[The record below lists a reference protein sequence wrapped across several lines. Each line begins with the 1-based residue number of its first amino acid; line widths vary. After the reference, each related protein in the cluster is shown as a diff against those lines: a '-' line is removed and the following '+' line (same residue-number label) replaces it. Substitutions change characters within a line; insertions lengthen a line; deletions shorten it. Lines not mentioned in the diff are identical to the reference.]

1 MVQYFII
8 SVIFAVCFIFF
19 AYYTFRYD
27 EFSYRNKYRK
37 DDEPVKYKKITKGN
51 WWWIGCWTG
60 FIFLFSLWFNLYVQP
75 VFNMHVADLYLEI
88 LVFVIFSLVLQG
100 IKSDDISDNPVEFKG
115 IFAVI
120 GFGFLLLCSQFYSCD
135 GWHAEGKQ
143 QMLAPNTVVL
153 EQDSLDSDTLLIRD
167 SIVVATSNK
176 DICVVSYAMAE
187 KSGLTKLGDLK
198 NTYKVYS
205 YTKQSVTCD
214 IMAKTTDGN
223 QHIIYKDH
231 LCYVGLLEHKGFL
244 TWWKNPYSPGYVLV
258 DACNPSKYWVIL
270 GIDGKDLQ
278 IKYTPNAWFS
288 KNLERHM
295 RCNGYAGSILA
306 DFDMEINEKGYP
318 FAPVTVE
325 ENTIAFGTPI
335 VTGVAVVDLISGE
348 IKQYQPK
355 DAPAFVN
362 MIQPKDVMYDR
373 ITWWGDYIYGWIHW
387 SEKTGL
393 TEPCKGMDVV
403 QTEKGSFFYVGIS
416 AQGDSVAT
424 QGYMLINTRTG
435 ETTYYQRRGISEDY
449 AARVMGSP
457 EDLSYK
463 IKHGVLELSEPIYY
477 NIDGIPTYFATYVSP
492 ADQQAKLYGF
502 CSAENR
508 SVWAYGVTLEEA
520 RQKYDDAC
528 SAALGKNVVD
538 FSDAQNLTFVEVKV
552 LEKTNIDKVFYFRFD
567 GYKDK
572 VFTAELRPELSD
584 MLWESK
590 GRKVKVSFNKT
601 DNSKFV
607 TLSSY
612 EIMK

>member
-1 MVQYFII
+1 MLQYFIL
-8 SVIFAVCFIFF
+8 SVLFTVVFGVF
-19 AYYTFRYD
+19 AYFTFRYD
-27 EFSYRNKYRK
+27 QFGYRNKYRK
-37 DDEPVKYKKITKGN
+37 DGEPVKLNEITKGN
-51 WWWIGCWTG
+51 KWWIGFWTA
-60 FIFLFSLWFNLYVQP
+60 FIFLASLWINWYIQPPFNLH
-75 VFNMHVADLYLEI
+75 VFAIYGEI
-88 LVFVIFSLVLQG
+88 LVFLIFSAVLQG
-100 IKSDDISDNPVEFKG
+100 MRCEEVSDNPVELKG
-115 IFAVI
+115 IMAVI
-120 GFGFLLLCSQFYSCD
+120 VFGCLLLCTQLYSCD
-135 GWHAEGKQ
+135 GFHATHKQ
-143 QMLAPNTVVL
+143 QMLNPKTIVL
-153 EQDSLDSDTLLIRD
+153 EKDSLEADSTLIKD

-187 KSGLTKLGDLK
+187 KSGFTKMGDLK

-223 QHIIYKDH
+223 QHIVYKDH
-231 LCYVGLLEHKGFL
+231 LCYVGLLEHKDFL
-244 TWWKNPYSPGYVLV
+244 TWWKNPYSPGYVLI

-278 IKYTPNAWFS
+278 INYTPNAWFS

-295 RCNGYAGSILA
+295 RSNGYLGTILA
-306 DFDMEINEKGYP
+306 DFDMEIDEKGHPY
-318 FAPVTVE
+318 APVTTE

-348 IKQYQPK
+348 IKQYEPK

-362 MIQPKDVMYDR
+362 MIQPKDIMYDR
-373 ITWWGDYIYGWIHW
+373 ITWWGDYIYGWVHW

-403 QTEKGSFFYVGIS
+403 QTEKGSFYYVGVS

-424 QGYMLINTRTG
+424 QGYMLIDTRTG
-435 ETTYYQRRGISEDY
+435 STTYYQRRGISEDY
-449 AARVMGSP
+449 AARVMCSP

-463 IKHGVLELSEPIYY
+463 IKNGVLELMEPIYY
-477 NIDGIPTYFATYVSP
+477 NVDGIPTYFATYVSP

-508 SVWAYGVTLEEA
+508 SVWAYGETLEEA

-528 SAALGKNVVD
+528 FGADGKSKVD
-538 FSDAQNLTFVEVKV
+538 FSDDWTMIFVEVKV

-584 MLWESK
+584 MLWETK
-590 GRKVKVSFNKT
+590 GRKVKISFNKT

-612 EIMK
+612 EIMN

>member
-1 MVQYFII
+1 MVQYII
-8 SVIFAVCFIFF
+8 LSVLFAVVFGVF
-19 AYYTFRYD
+19 AYFTFRYD
-27 EFSYRNKYRK
+27 QFGYRNKYRK
-37 DDEPVKYKKITKGN
+37 DGEPVKLNEITKGN
-51 WWWIGCWTG
+51 KWWIGFWTA
-60 FIFLFSLWFNLYVQP
+60 FIFLASLWINWYIQPPFNLH
-75 VFNMHVADLYLEI
+75 VFAIYGEI
-88 LVFVIFSLVLQG
+88 LVFLIFSAVLQG
-100 IKSDDISDNPVEFKG
+100 MRCEEVSDNPVELKG
-115 IFAVI
+115 IMAVI
-120 GFGFLLLCSQFYSCD
+120 VFGCLLLCTQLYSCD
-135 GWHAEGKQ
+135 GFHATHKQ
-143 QMLAPNTVVL
+143 QMLNPKTIVL
-153 EQDSLDSDTLLIRD
+153 EKDSLEADSTLIKD

-187 KSGLTKLGDLK
+187 KSGFTKMGDLK

-223 QHIIYKDH
+223 QHIVYKDH
-231 LCYVGLLEHKGFL
+231 LCYVGLLEHKDFL
-244 TWWKNPYSPGYVLV
+244 TWWKNPYSPGYVLI

-278 IKYTPNAWFS
+278 INYTPNAWFS

-295 RCNGYAGSILA
+295 RSNGYLGTILA
-306 DFDMEINEKGYP
+306 DFDMEIDEKGHPY
-318 FAPVTVE
+318 APVTTE

-348 IKQYQPK
+348 IKQYEPK

-362 MIQPKDVMYDR
+362 MIQPKDIMYDR
-373 ITWWGDYIYGWIHW
+373 ITWWGDYIYGWVHW

-403 QTEKGSFFYVGIS
+403 QTEKGSFYYVGVS

-424 QGYMLINTRTG
+424 QGYMLIDTRTG
-435 ETTYYQRRGISEDY
+435 STTYYQRRGISEDY
-449 AARVMGSP
+449 AARVMCSP

-463 IKHGVLELSEPIYY
+463 IKNGVLELMEPIYY

-508 SVWAYGVTLEEA
+508 SVWAYGETLEEA

-528 SAALGKNVVD
+528 FGADGKSKVD
-538 FSDAQNLTFVEVKV
+538 FSDDWTMIFVEVKV

-584 MLWESK
+584 MLWETK
-590 GRKVKVSFNKT
+590 GRKVKISFNKT

-612 EIMK
+612 EIMN

>member
-1 MVQYFII
+1 MLQYVIVSI
-8 SVIFAVCFIFF
+8 IFAVAFGFF
-19 AYYTFRYD
+19 AYFTFRYD
-27 EFSYRNKYRK
+27 QFDYRNKHNK
-37 DDEPVKYKKITKGN
+37 EGEPAKLNEITKGN
-51 WWWIGCWTG
+51 WWWIGFWTA
-60 FIFLFSLWFNLYVQP
+60 FIFIGSLWFNLYVQP
-75 VFNMHVADLYLEI
+75 VFNIHVADIYLEI
-88 LVFVIFSLVLQG
+88 LAFVIFSLVLQG
-100 IKSDDISDNPVEFKG
+100 FMCDEVIDNPIELKG
-115 IFAVI
+115 IFAAL

-135 GWHAEGKQ
+135 GFHATHKQ
-143 QMLAPNTVVL
+143 QMLNPTTIVL
-153 EQDSLDSDTLLIRD
+153 DKDSLEADSTLVKD

-187 KSGLTKLGDLK
+187 KSGFTKMGDLK

-214 IMAKTTDGN
+214 IDAKTTDGR
-223 QHIIYKDH
+223 QHIVYKDH
-231 LCYVGLLEHKGFL
+231 LCYVGLLEHKDFL
-244 TWWKNPYSPGYVLV
+244 TWWKNPYSPGYVLI

-278 IKYTPNAWFS
+278 INYTPNAWFS

-295 RCNGYAGSILA
+295 RSNGYLGTILD
-306 DFDMEINEKGYP
+306 DFDMEIDEKGHP
-318 FAPVTVE
+318 FAPVTTE
-325 ENTIAFGTPI
+325 ENSIAFGTPI

-348 IKQYQPK
+348 IKQYEPK

-403 QTEKGSFFYVGIS
+403 QTDKGSFYYVGIS

-424 QGYMLINTRTG
+424 QGYMLIDTRTG
-435 ETTYYQRRGISEDY
+435 STTYYQRRGISEDY
-449 AARVMGSP
+449 AARVMCSP

-463 IKHGVLELSEPIYY
+463 IKNGVLELMEPIYY

-508 SVWAYGVTLEEA
+508 SVWAYGETLEEA

-584 MLWESK
+584 MLWGTQ

-612 EIMK
+612 EIMN

>member
-1 MVQYFII
+1 MVQYFIL
-8 SVIFAVCFIFF
+8 SVLFAVCFAFF
-19 AYYTFRYD
+19 AYFTFRYD
-27 EFSYRNKYRK
+27 QFGYRNKYRK
-37 DDEPVKYKKITKGN
+37 DDEPVKYNKIEK
-51 WWWIGCWTG
+51 WHKWWIGVWSSI
-60 FIFLFSLWFNLYVQP
+60 IFFGSLWGNWFFQP
-75 VFNMHVADLYLEI
+75 AMNVNVFAIYGEI
-88 LVFVIFSLVLQG
+88 LAFVIFSLVLQG
-100 IKSDDISDNPVEFKG
+100 FMCDEVADNPVELKG
-115 IFAVI
+115 IFAAL
-120 GFGFLLLCSQFYSCD
+120 GFGFLLLCSQLYSCD
-135 GWHAEGKQ
+135 GWRAESKQ
-143 QMLAPNTVVL
+143 KMLDPKTIVL
-153 EQDSLDSDTLLIRD
+153 EKDSLMSDSTLIKD
-167 SIVVATSNK
+167 SVVVATSNK

-187 KSGLTKLGDLK
+187 KSGHTKLGDWK

-205 YTKQSVTCD
+205 YTKQSLTCD
-214 IMAKTTDGN
+214 FWAKTTDGK
-223 QHIIYKDH
+223 QHIVYKDH
-231 LCYVGLLEHKGFL
+231 LVYVGLLEHKGFL
-244 TWWKNPYSPGYVLV
+244 TWWKNPYSPGYVLI

-270 GIDGKDLQ
+270 GINGKDLQ
-278 IKYTPNAWFS
+278 INYTPNAWFS

-295 RCNGYAGSILA
+295 RSNGYLGTILA
-306 DFDMEINEKGYP
+306 DFDMEIDEKGHP
-318 FAPVTVE
+318 FAPVTTE
-325 ENTIAFGTPI
+325 ENSIAFGTPI

-348 IKQYQPK
+348 IKQYEPK

-362 MIQPKDVMYDR
+362 MIQPKDIMYDR

-387 SEKTGL
+387 FEKAGL

-403 QTEKGSFFYVGIS
+403 QTDKGSFYYVGIS

-424 QGYMLINTRTG
+424 QGYMLIDTRTG

-449 AARVMGSP
+449 AARVMCSP

-463 IKHGVLELSEPIYY
+463 IKNGVLELMEPIYY

-508 SVWAYGVTLEEA
+508 SVWAYGETLEEA

-538 FSDAQNLTFVEVKV
+538 FSDAQNLTVVEVKV

-584 MLWESK
+584 MLWGTQ

-612 EIMK
+612 EIMN

>member
-1 MVQYFII
+1 MVQYII
-8 SVIFAVCFIFF
+8 LSVLFAVCFGIF
-19 AYYTFRYD
+19 AYFTFRYD
-27 EFSYRNKYRK
+27 EFEYRNRYNKEG
-37 DDEPVKYKKITKGN
+37 EPAKYKDLTKGN
-51 WWWIGCWTG
+51 KWWIGFWTA
-60 FIFLFSLWFNLYVQP
+60 FIFLGSLWFNWYVQP
-75 VFNMHVADLYLEI
+75 PFNLDVVDIYIEI
-88 LVFVIFSLVLQG
+88 LVFMIISAVLQG
-100 IKSDDISDNPVEFKG
+100 MICEDVWDNG
-115 IFAVI
+115 IERIAIIAIFCFVFALGGTGV
-120 GFGFLLLCSQFYSCD
+120 YSCD
-135 GWHAEGKQ
+135 GWRAESKQ
-143 QMLAPNTVVL
+143 KMLDPKVIVL
-153 EQDSLDSDTLLIRD
+153 EKDSLESDSTLVRD

-214 IMAKTTDGN
+214 IDAKTTDGR
-223 QHIIYKDH
+223 QHIVYKDH
-231 LCYVGLLEHKGFL
+231 LCYVGLLEHKDFL
-244 TWWKNPYSPGYVLV
+244 TWWKNPYSPGYVLI

-270 GIDGKDLQ
+270 GIDGHDLQ
-278 IKYTPNAWFS
+278 INYTPNAWFS

-295 RCNGYAGSILA
+295 RSNGYLGTILA
-306 DFDMEINEKGYP
+306 DFDMEIDEKGHP
-318 FAPVTVE
+318 FAPVTTE
-325 ENTIAFGTPI
+325 ENSIAFGTPI

-348 IKQYQPK
+348 IKQYTPNA
-355 DAPAFVN
+355 APTFVN
-362 MIQPKDVMYDR
+362 MIQPKDIMYDR

-387 SEKTGL
+387 TEKEGL
-393 TEPCKGMDVV
+393 TQPCKGMDVV
-403 QTEKGSFFYVGIS
+403 QTEKGSFYYVGIS

-424 QGYMLINTRTG
+424 QGYMLIDTRTG
-435 ETTYYQRRGISEDY
+435 QTTYYQRRGISEDY
-449 AARVMGSP
+449 ATRVMTSP

-463 IKHGVLELSEPIYY
+463 IKNGVLELMEPIYY

-508 SVWAYGVTLEEA
+508 SVWAYGETLEEA

-584 MLWESK
+584 MLWETK

-612 EIMK
+612 EIMN

>member
-1 MVQYFII
+1 MVQYII
-8 SVIFAVCFIFF
+8 LSVLFAVCFGIF
-19 AYYTFRYD
+19 AYFTFRYD
-27 EFSYRNKYRK
+27 QFSYRNRNRK
-37 DDEPVKYKKITKGN
+37 EGEPAKLNEITKGN
-51 WWWIGCWTG
+51 KWWIGFWTA
-60 FIFLFSLWFNLYVQP
+60 FIFLASLWINWYIQP
-75 VFNMHVADLYLEI
+75 VFSINVFAIYGEI
-88 LVFVIFSLVLQG
+88 LVFLIFSAVLQG
-100 IKSDDISDNPVEFKG
+100 MICEEVADNPVELKG
-115 IFAVI
+115 IMAVL
-120 GFGFLLLCSQFYSCD
+120 GFGCLLLCTQLYSCD
-135 GWHAEGKQ
+135 AWHADGKQ
-143 QMLAPNTVVL
+143 KMLNPKTIVL
-153 EQDSLDSDTLLIRD
+153 EKDSLEADSTLVKD

-187 KSGLTKLGDLK
+187 KSGHTKMGDLK

-205 YTKQSVTCD
+205 YTKQSLTCD
-214 IMAKTTDGN
+214 FWAETTDGK
-223 QHIIYKDH
+223 QHIVYNDH
-231 LCYVGLLEHKGFL
+231 LVYVGLLEHKGFL
-244 TWWKNPYSPGYVLV
+244 TWWKQPYSPGYVLV

-270 GIDGKDLQ
+270 GIDGHDLQ
-278 IKYTPNAWFS
+278 INYTPNAWWG

-295 RCNGYAGSILA
+295 RSNGYAGTILA
-306 DFDMEINEKGYP
+306 DFDMEIDEKGHP
-318 FAPVTVE
+318 FAPVTTE
-325 ENTIAFGTPI
+325 ENTIAFGTPV

-348 IKQYQPK
+348 IKQYEPK

-403 QTEKGSFFYVGIS
+403 QTDKGSFYYVGIS

-424 QGYMLINTRTG
+424 QGYMLIDTRTG
-435 ETTYYQRRGISEDY
+435 STTYYQRRGISEDY
-449 AARVMGSP
+449 AARVMCSP

-463 IKHGVLELSEPIYY
+463 IKNGVLELMEPIYY

-508 SVWAYGVTLEEA
+508 SVWAYGETLEEA

-538 FSDAQNLTFVEVKV
+538 FSDAQNMIFVEVKV

-584 MLWESK
+584 MLWGTQ

-601 DNSKFV
+601 DSSKFV

-612 EIMK
+612 EIMN